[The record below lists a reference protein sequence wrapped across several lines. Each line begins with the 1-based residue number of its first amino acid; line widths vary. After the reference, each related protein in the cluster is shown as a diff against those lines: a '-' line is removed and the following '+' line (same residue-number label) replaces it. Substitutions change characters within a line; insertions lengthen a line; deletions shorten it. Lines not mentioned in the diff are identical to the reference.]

1 MKATIK
7 SHIGKRETNQDFVA
21 TFTNLSNQILA
32 ILCDGMGGHNAG
44 DIASEMAVLQLGN
57 SWKKSEFNEQEIH
70 SAEQWLREHINKENK
85 RIYDAA
91 TVFQDLNGMGTT
103 LVAAVIF
110 EDSTLVANVGDSRA
124 YVLEASTLNKVT
136 EDHSF
141 ANELKL
147 NGQITE
153 EEALIHEKRNTLTR
167 SLGIGSNVIIDFFYL
182 SNTRIQN
189 LLLCSD
195 GLTNAINETEIQTL
209 LSQRLTD
216 LDKVELLVKNA
227 LSQGASDN
235 ITVCLIEYN
244 SSESID
250 MESTIGEGGS
260 SDGNR

>member
-1 MKATIK
+1 M
-7 SHIGKRETNQDFVA
+7 
-21 TFTNLSNQILA
+21 SNQVLA

-57 SWKKSEFNEQEIH
+57 SWRKSEFKDQNIN
-70 SAEQWLREHINKENK
+70 SVEQWLREHINKENK

-91 TVFQDLNGMGTT
+91 TVFQDLKGMGTT

-110 EDSTLVANVGDSRA
+110 DDATLIANVGDSRA
-124 YVLEASTLNKVT
+124 YVFEASTLNKIT

-167 SLGIGSNVIIDFFYL
+167 SLGIETNVSIDFFYL
-182 SNTRIQN
+182 SNVKIQN

-195 GLTNAINETEIQTL
+195 GLTNALSDTEIQKL
-209 LSQRLTD
+209 LSQNLND
-216 LDKVELLVKNA
+216 LDKVERLVKRA

-235 ITVCLIEYN
+235 VTVCLIEYDSLKN
-244 SSESID
+244 IDLESK
-250 MESTIGEGGS
+250 TGEGGS
-260 SDGNR
+260 SNGNR

>member
-1 MKATIK
+1 M
-7 SHIGKRETNQDFVA
+7 
-21 TFTNLSNQILA
+21 L
-32 ILCDGMGGHNAG
+32 
-44 DIASEMAVLQLGN
+44 
-57 SWKKSEFNEQEIH
+57 
-70 SAEQWLREHINKENK
+70 
-85 RIYDAA
+85 
-91 TVFQDLNGMGTT
+91 
-103 LVAAVIF
+103 
-110 EDSTLVANVGDSRA
+110 NVGDSRA

-195 GLTNAINETEIQTL
+195 GLTNAVNETEIQTL
-209 LSQRLTD
+209 LSQRITD